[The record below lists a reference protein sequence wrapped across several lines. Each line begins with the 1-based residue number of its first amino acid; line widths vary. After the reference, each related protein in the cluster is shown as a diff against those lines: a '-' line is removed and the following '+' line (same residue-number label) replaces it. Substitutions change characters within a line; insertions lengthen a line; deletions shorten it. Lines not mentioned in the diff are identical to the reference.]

1 MDSLNQANNK
11 SERAPTINSDGK
23 RRWLYP
29 DRRSGDKSKK
39 RKKIAI
45 FLIAVYVITPFL
57 SLNDLPLV
65 RMDIGTGIVSFF
77 GFAFRFHDG
86 SFTFFI
92 FIICAL
98 LLFLVTSVRGRV
110 WCGYACPQTVWIDWV
125 VRPLE
130 ELLEGNAARRKVT
143 DSKRPNTGI
152 VARKLIKH
160 FLYFLLAAAL
170 SHVLLAY
177 FVDPVEI
184 VSWVTESPLK
194 RWEVFLSV
202 FLLTGAIYF
211 DFAWFREQF
220 CAFLCP
226 YARFQSVMMDDH
238 TPVVAYDYKR
248 GEPRGKKNAKGDCI
262 DCQLCVRVCPTGID
276 IRKGLQLECIQC
288 SRCVDACNM
297 VMKNLKREPNLIGE
311 FSSSAYE
318 NKTPDTI
325 LEKFKKPKNM
335 VFLAALMFF
344 VGLLFVRV
352 LSRNSVE
359 ILLTRQAG
367 TTYARLE
374 QGKYAN
380 LFRLNVVNTT
390 SKPQSVVLT
399 STNPV
404 VDVICS
410 GCDVPLGA
418 FEEKE
423 FSLVVTTGALGTK
436 QADLIVSPTG
446 EQITLPF
453 ILPEKSQEQ

>member
-1 MDSLNQANNK
+1 MDTLKPVKNK
-11 SERAPTINSDGK
+11 SERAPTIYSDGK

-29 DRRSGDKSKK
+29 DRRNGDKSKK

-45 FLIAVYVITPFL
+45 FLIVVYVITPFL

-65 RMDIGTGIVSFF
+65 RMDISTGIVSFW
-77 GFAFRFHDG
+77 GYAFRFHDG

-92 FIICAL
+92 FVIFAL

-130 ELLEGNAARRKVT
+130 ELLEGNAARRRIT
-143 DSKRPNTGI
+143 DSKPLSVKI
-152 VARKLIKH
+152 FLRKSLKH
-160 FLYFLLAAAL
+160 CLYFLLAAAL

-177 FVDPVEI
+177 FVAPVEI
-184 VSWVTESPLK
+184 FSWVTESPLK
-194 RWEVFLSV
+194 RWEVFLAV

-238 TPVVAYDYKR
+238 TPVVAYDYNR
-248 GEPRGKKNAKGDCI
+248 GEPRGKKNSKGDCI

-311 FSSSAYE
+311 FSSSAYQ
-318 NKTPDTI
+318 NKTTDTL
-325 LEKFKKPKNM
+325 LEKLKKPKNM
-335 VFLAALMFF
+335 FFFITLMFF
-344 VGLLFVRV
+344 VGFLIVRIQA
-352 LSRNSVE
+352 RNSIE

-367 TTYARLE
+367 TTYAQLE

-380 LFRLNVVNTT
+380 LFRLNVINTT
-390 SKPQSVVLT
+390 SKPQSVSLI
-399 STNPV
+399 SSSSAI
-404 VDVICS
+404 DVICS
-410 GCDVPLGA
+410 GCSVPLQA

-423 FSLVVTTGALGTK
+423 FSLVVTTVALATK
-436 QADLIVSPTG
+436 QAELIVSPTG
-446 EQITLPF
+446 EKISLPF
-453 ILPEKSQEQ
+453 ILPEKRQKQ